1 MDQSLLQ
8 HRVSSA
14 SSNPKSSPDSTSPP
28 VVVLKARVDKS
39 GASASQQAPASSPWP
54 GAGNHPPSQQTAAGN
69 PFVLK
74 GSSADAGRNLVL
86 AVLAALALIPIGG
99 IAFWWAPQESFVAL
113 ATSLIVG
120 LLMVLAL
127 QFRLLLQRNGLFLLI
142 SGGLSLTLLVPI
154 GVRLVAA
161 GSEWARTLSE
171 FKRQQVF
178 RNSPDSNGGGVV
190 VGEPK
195 AGVSPAPAQVS
206 QTAAAVAPVK
216 AEAVSSPKPS
226 AGATLEGATVAEIK
240 ESKESPLVKHASEV
254 SVVKEPFPEDPAAR
268 ALRATQLAKDEAIR
282 RYPELQIVG
291 TRQHTAYLDA
301 YNALVRS
308 RKDEFFKD
316 PQWPLK
322 IAEILAVG
330 EGWVRFEERPVSS
343 KGTPKKATMP
353 GAEIDLNAAAP
364 QKKEEKISEGAAAR
378 EVEPD
383 EDGFAQAVKAAQKEV
398 VRRYPAV
405 GVEGSSENEAYQA
418 CFADL
423 NSRNTDFFEKA
434 DWPLRLAELVA
445 KQEGWKRPEAGGG
458 VEKAGGAKIS
468 VMREGA
474 LPQ

>member
-1 MDQSLLQ
+1 M
-8 HRVSSA
+8 
-14 SSNPKSSPDSTSPP
+14 
-28 VVVLKARVDKS
+28 
-39 GASASQQAPASSPWP
+39 
-54 GAGNHPPSQQTAAGN
+54 
-69 PFVLK
+69 LK

-127 QFRLLLQRNGLFLLI
+127 QFRLLLQRNGLFLLL
-142 SGGLSLTLLVPI
+142 SGGLALTLLVPI
-154 GVRLVAA
+154 GVRLMAT

-171 FKRQQVF
+171 FKRQQLF
-178 RNSPDSNGGGVV
+178 RNAPESNGVGMG

-195 AGVSPAPAQVS
+195 AGAYPAQAQS
-206 QTAAAVAPVK
+206 AKNEAVAAPLK
-216 AEAVSSPKPS
+216 ADASQNPKPS
-226 AGATLEGATVAEIK
+226 APANVESTALAEIK
-240 ESKESPLVKHASEV
+240 ESKESPLLKSASDV
-254 SVVKEPFPEDPAAR
+254 SAVKEQFPEDPAAR
-268 ALRATQLAKDEAIR
+268 ALRATQHAKDEAVR

-322 IAEILAVG
+322 IAEILAAG
-330 EGWVRFEERPVSS
+330 EGWIRFDERSVPPN
-343 KGTPKKATMP
+343 GTSKKATMP
-353 GAEIDLNAAAP
+353 GAEIDLNAAVP
-364 QKKEEKISEGAAAR
+364 QKKAERFSEGAAAR

-468 VMREGA
+468 VNREAA